1 MAASYQTGTVAGP
14 TALLQA
20 LVTWLVAQGWT
31 SDSSASSGAGWRS
44 HLHKNG
50 LYINL
55 RALVGEAGN
64 IATAWGASGARL
76 RFTKANYRHFLR
88 LNDRKTSQTA
98 LDLEQAGY
106 RYQIRS
112 RSMEENAGWIKET
125 FGDRAVTFHNMIY
138 FAYEEDLTLYL
149 LRWS

>member
-1 MAASYQTGTVAGP
+1 MNINP
-14 TALLQA
+14 LLLSVIRKTMPNLIANQILGVQPMTSNSGLGA
-20 LVTWLVAQGWT
+20 FYAPYVPQGFKP
-31 SDSSASSGAGWRS
+31 
-44 HLHKNG
+44 H
-50 LYINL
+50 
-55 RALVGEAGN
+55 
-64 IATAWGASGARL
+64 RL

-98 LDLEQAGY
+98 QDLEQAGY

-112 RSMEENAGWIKET
+112 RSIEENAGWIKET